1 MKKITYS
8 DIVASNKAVRALS
21 DLHDVALEAW
31 DCDPIFNDM
40 ETLVDGKT
48 LNNYIDEVIET
59 VGKYCE
65 KIDSENAR
73 LKKQFFLGE
82 F

>member
-8 DIVASNKAVRALS
+8 DIVASDKAVEVLS
-21 DLHDVALEAW
+21 DLYDALLEAW
-31 DCDPIFNDM
+31 DCDPMINGVGIFVNAIP
-40 ETLVDGKT
+40 
-48 LNNYIDEVIET
+48 LNNFIDEVIET

-73 LKKQFFLGE
+73 LKKKFFLGE
-82 F
+82 

>member
-8 DIVASNKAVRALS
+8 DIVASDKAVEVLS
-21 DLHDVALEAW
+21 DLYDALLEAW
-31 DCDPIFNDM
+31 DCDPCFNGVG
-40 ETLVDGKT
+40 TFVNAIP
-48 LNNYIDEVIET
+48 LNNFIDKVIET

-73 LKKQFFLGE
+73 LKKKFFLGE
-82 F
+82 